1 MIIDEEYFTN
11 LVAHSAHI
19 SKTTSG
25 RLLSKNRNQFVVEA
39 RNMCYKILDKE
50 HSLSDIGRAFNKD
63 HATVM
68 HGIKKHDISYAR
80 KGYYADNYDDLVL
93 IMAENTTHEE
103 YADITFTERNRIR
116 INNLEEEKGRLKEEL
131 FDIKRTTKLLLRS
144 LKEQGILTKQLEKAC
159 N

>member
-1 MIIDEEYFTN
+1 MSYKEELFEK
-11 LVAHSAHI
+11 LLIHSAGI
-19 SKTTSG
+19 NKTFVGSLTDVG
-25 RLLSKNRNQFVVEA
+25 RQQFDVEA

-68 HGIKKHDISYAR
+68 HGIKKHDIAYAR